1 MQSLIFDFDGTII
14 NTNDLIIK
22 TLKKV
27 AKDKLD
33 LNLNQEKITEMYG
46 LAIDEQ
52 MRILD
57 PKRELELIDYYFDLY
72 LEKVNSETVL
82 FEGIEAL
89 LKELTNKNYDLY
101 ILTNNNT
108 KDTTQSLDRLNI
120 LKYFE
125 DMITMDDVNSAKP
138 DPEGLQ
144 ILFKRN
150 NIDKNEALL
159 IGDSPHDIE
168 AGEAFDIETVLVGWT
183 MFDLEDFEVKPHYI
197 INKPDELLELI

>member
-14 NTNDLIIK
+14 NTNNLIIQ

-27 AKDKLD
+27 AKDKL
-33 LNLNQEKITEMYG
+33 NLTLEEEKINEMYG

-52 MRILD
+52 MRMLD
-57 PKRELELIDYYFDLY
+57 QNREDELVDYYFDLY
-72 LEKVNSETVL
+72 LRKVNSETFL
-82 FEGIEAL
+82 FEGIEEL
-89 LKELTNKNYDLY
+89 LKELNVRNYSLY

-120 LKYFE
+120 LNYFE
-125 DMITMDDVNSAKP
+125 GMITMDDVSNGKP

-144 ILFKRN
+144 ILFNNN
-150 NIDKNEALL
+150 NIDKNKALL

-168 AGEAFDIETVLVGWT
+168 AGDEFNIKTVLVGWT
-183 MFDLEDFEVKPHYI
+183 MFDLEDFKVKPDQI
-197 INKPDELLELI
+197 INKPGELLELI

>member
-27 AKDKLD
+27 AKDKLN

-57 PKRELELIDYYFDLY
+57 PQRVNELVDYYFDLY
-72 LEKVNSETVL
+72 LKKVNSETVL
-82 FEGIEAL
+82 FEGVEEL
-89 LKELTNKNYDLY
+89 LKELSRRNYDLY

-108 KDTTQSLDRLNI
+108 KDTTQSLHRLNI

-125 DMITMDDVNSAKP
+125 DIITMDDVVNAKP
-138 DPEGLQ
+138 DPEGLE
-144 ILFKRN
+144 ILFNKN
-150 NIDKNEALL
+150 SINKNEALL

-168 AGEAFDIETVLVGWT
+168 AGKAFDIKTVLVGWT
-183 MFDLEDFEVKPHYI
+183 MFDLEDFEVKPHDV
-197 INKPDELLELI
+197 INKPNELLELI

>member
-14 NTNDLIIK
+14 NTNNLIIQ

-27 AKDKLD
+27 AKDKL
-33 LNLNQEKITEMYG
+33 NLTLEEEKINEMYG

-52 MRILD
+52 MRMLD
-57 PKRELELIDYYFDLY
+57 PNREDELVDYYFDLY
-72 LEKVNSETVL
+72 LRKVNSETFL
-82 FEGIEAL
+82 FEGIEEL
-89 LKELTNKNYDLY
+89 LKELNVRNYSLY

-120 LKYFE
+120 LNYFE
-125 DMITMDDVNSAKP
+125 GMITMDDVSNGKP

-144 ILFKRN
+144 ILFNNN
-150 NIDKNEALL
+150 NIDKNKALL

-168 AGEAFDIETVLVGWT
+168 AGDEFNIKTVLVGWT
-183 MFDLEDFEVKPHYI
+183 MFDLEDFKVKPDQI
-197 INKPDELLELI
+197 INKPGELLELI

>member
-14 NTNDLIIK
+14 NTNNLIIQ

-27 AKDKLD
+27 AKDKL
-33 LNLNQEKITEMYG
+33 NLTLEEEKINEMYG

-52 MRILD
+52 MRMLD
-57 PKRELELIDYYFDLY
+57 PNREDELVDYYFDLY
-72 LEKVNSETVL
+72 LRKVNSETFL
-82 FEGIEAL
+82 FEGIEEL
-89 LKELTNKNYDLY
+89 LKELNVRNYSLY

-120 LKYFE
+120 LNYFE
-125 DMITMDDVNSAKP
+125 GMITMDDVSNGKP

-144 ILFKRN
+144 ILFNNN
-150 NIDKNEALL
+150 NIDKNKALL

-168 AGEAFDIETVLVGWT
+168 AGNEFNIKTVLVGWT
-183 MFDLEDFEVKPHYI
+183 MFDLEDFKVKPDQI
-197 INKPDELLELI
+197 INKPGELLELI

>member
-14 NTNDLIIK
+14 NTNNLIIQ

-27 AKDKLD
+27 AKDKL
-33 LNLNQEKITEMYG
+33 NLTLEEEKINEMYG

-52 MRILD
+52 MRMLD
-57 PKRELELIDYYFDLY
+57 QNREDELVDYYFDLY
-72 LEKVNSETVL
+72 LRKVNSETFL
-82 FEGIEAL
+82 FEGIEEL
-89 LKELTNKNYDLY
+89 LKELNVRNYSLY

-120 LKYFE
+120 LNYFE
-125 DMITMDDVNSAKP
+125 GMITMDDVSNGKP

-144 ILFKRN
+144 ILFNNN
-150 NIDKNEALL
+150 NIDKNKALL

-168 AGEAFDIETVLVGWT
+168 AGNEFNIKTVLVGWT
-183 MFDLEDFEVKPHYI
+183 MFDLEDFKVKPDQI
-197 INKPDELLELI
+197 INKPGELLELI

>member
-27 AKDKLD
+27 AKDKLN
-33 LNLNQEKITEMYG
+33 LNLTQEKITEMYG

-57 PKRELELIDYYFDLY
+57 PQRINELVDYYFDLY
-72 LEKVNSETVL
+72 LKKVNSETVL
-82 FEGIEAL
+82 FEGVEEL
-89 LKELTNKNYDLY
+89 LKELSNRNYDLY

-108 KDTTQSLDRLNI
+108 KDTTQSLHRLNI

-125 DMITMDDVNSAKP
+125 DIITMDDVVNAKP
-138 DPEGLQ
+138 DPEGLE
-144 ILFKRN
+144 ILFNKN
-150 NIDKNEALL
+150 NINKNEALL

-168 AGEAFDIETVLVGWT
+168 AGKAFDIKTVLVGWT
-183 MFDLEDFEVKPHYI
+183 MFELEDFEVKPHDV
-197 INKPDELLELI
+197 INKPNELLELI